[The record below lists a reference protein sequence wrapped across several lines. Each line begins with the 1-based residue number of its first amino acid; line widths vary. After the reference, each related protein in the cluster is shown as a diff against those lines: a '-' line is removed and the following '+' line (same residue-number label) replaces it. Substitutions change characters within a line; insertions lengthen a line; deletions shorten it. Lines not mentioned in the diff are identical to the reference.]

1 MTVLVVEDDDR
12 VRQFSSIVLRN
23 SGYTVL
29 TAASGDEA
37 LAIAGQR
44 TERIDAVLTDVLMPG
59 LSGPQV
65 VERLLAIYPNLRVI
79 CSSGFVESSALLEQ
93 LRDPRWKFLPKPY
106 TPKQLREVIAAAC
119 APDASSSER

>member
-1 MTVLVVEDDDR
+1 MTILVVEDDDG

-37 LAIAGQR
+37 LVIATQR
-44 TERIDAVLTDVLMPG
+44 TERIDVVLTDVIMPG

-65 VERLLAIYPNLRVI
+65 VERLLAIHPNLGVI
-79 CSSGFVESSALLEQ
+79 CSSGFVETSALLEQ
-93 LRDPRWKFLPKPY
+93 LRDPRWRFLPKPY
-106 TPKQLREVIAAAC
+106 TPRQLREVVAAAC
-119 APDASSSER
+119 VSDPSSSE